1 VASGQRACDSH
12 AECGVTRIRVGIA
25 DDEPLARER
34 IASMLAERENY
45 EIVAVCK
52 DGRETVEA
60 MKDKRLDLV
69 FLDVKMP
76 ELDGFQVLEA
86 VETRSPPAIIF
97 VTAFDEYAL
106 KAFEVSALDYL
117 LKPFDKP
124 RFEKTLSRFEDRW
137 SEKRGKGAEADKAV
151 SEELKA
157 FLRTMALEKKEEY
170 TSRFPVKSN
179 GNIYFVRTDD
189 IDWIDA
195 MGNYTALHSGGRKH
209 LIREPIKSVEARL
222 DPKRFIRVHRS
233 AIINLDR
240 LRKLQPYF
248 HGEYVV
254 TLQDGTTLTSSR
266 GYSDRLRAL
275 LE

>member
-1 VASGQRACDSH
+1 MTVVRVA
-12 AECGVTRIRVGIA
+12 IA

-34 IASMLAERENY
+34 IASMLESRDDY
-45 EIVAVCK
+45 EVVAHCK
-52 DGRETVEA
+52 DGAETVAAIRKE
-60 MKDKRLDLV
+60 RLDLV
-69 FLDVKMP
+69 FLDVRMP

-86 VETRSPPAIIF
+86 VGGGPGPAIIF
-97 VTAFDEYAL
+97 VTAFEDYAL
-106 KAFEVSALDYL
+106 RAFEVSALDYL
-117 LKPFDKP
+117 LKPFDRT
-124 RFEKTLSRFEDRW
+124 RFEKTLARFE
-137 SEKRGKGAEADKAV
+137 EQLHRGRFGI
-151 SEELKA
+151 SEELRQ
-157 FLRTMALEKKEEY
+157 FLATLGASNNGY
-170 TSRFPVKSN
+170 VSRFPVKSA
-179 GNIYFVRTDD
+179 GDIYFIRAEE

-195 MGNYTALHSGGRKH
+195 AGNYTALHVGGKKH
-209 LIREPIKSVEARL
+209 LIRETMKSVESKL
-222 DPKRFIRVHRS
+222 DPHKFVRVHRS

>member
-1 VASGQRACDSH
+1 VACRTGDASGDY
-12 AECGVTRIRVGIA
+12 AERGVTRVRTGIA

-34 IASMLAERENY
+34 IASMLANKPDY

-52 DGRETVEA
+52 DGMEA
-60 MKDKRLDLV
+60 AAAIRDQRLDLL
-69 FLDVKMP
+69 FLDVRMP
-76 ELDGFQVLEA
+76 QLDGFEVLEA
-86 VETRSPPAIIF
+86 LGAAPIPSIIF
-97 VTAFDEYAL
+97 VTAFDHYAVR
-106 KAFEVSALDYL
+106 AFDVSALDYL
-117 LKPFDKP
+117 LKPFDRA
-124 RFEKTLSRFEDRW
+124 RFEKTLSRFEQHRA
-137 SEKRGKGAEADKAV
+137 SNKAATNGV
-151 SEELKA
+151 APMSEELREFIAGLGITKPGS
-157 FLRTMALEKKEEY
+157 Y
-170 TSRFPVKSN
+170 VSRFPVKTTA
-179 GNIYFVRTDD
+179 GIHFVRAED

-195 MGNYTALHSGGRKH
+195 EGNYAALHAGGRTH
-209 LIREPIKSVEARL
+209 LIRETIKSVEARL
-222 DPKRFIRVHRS
+222 DPQKFIRVHRS

>member
-1 VASGQRACDSH
+1 MM
-12 AECGVTRIRVGIA
+12 RIRTGIA

-34 IASMLAERENY
+34 IQSLLEDNPKY

-52 DGRETVEA
+52 DGGEA
-60 MKDKRLDLV
+60 VAAIRDERLDLL

-86 VETRSPPAIIF
+86 LGASPIPAIIF
-97 VTAFDEYAL
+97 VTAFDDYAV
-106 KAFEVSALDYL
+106 KAFEISALDYL
-117 LKPFDKP
+117 LKPFDRE
-124 RFEKTLSRFEDRW
+124 RFERTLRRFEQHRL
-137 SEKRGKGAEADKAV
+137 GATTLANSGMSD
-151 SEELKA
+151 ELREFIATLGLNKPQS
-157 FLRTMALEKKEEY
+157 FV
-170 TSRFPVKSN
+170 SRFPVKSTA
-179 GNIYFVRTDD
+179 GIYFVRTEE

-195 MGNYTALHSGGRKH
+195 AGNYTALHAGGRQH
-209 LIREPIKSVEARL
+209 LIRETIKSVEARL
-222 DPKRFIRVHRS
+222 DPHKFIRVHRS